1 MLQREKRERKFQKQM
16 LVAEREG
23 KVIKAEGEGGKEVS
37 ETNAVRL
44 EGGERTV

>member
-1 MLQREKRERKFQKQM
+1 MM
-16 LVAEREG
+16 IAEREG

-44 EGGERTV
+44 EGGERTFLKRGDWLHEEKGG